1 MIISTTVGGSLSDGH
16 RYHRLRMPM
25 QRPAQVTGHQ
35 IDCHGCQHDN
45 HTEPYAPIPM
55 GAPPIRRM
63 PLINRAAM
71 RISVRLVIRLQF
83 SHKISRFHQPLL
95 RFGGMSVIEVMN
107 V

>member
-1 MIISTTVGGSLSDGH
+1 
-16 RYHRLRMPM
+16 
-25 QRPAQVTGHQ
+25 
-35 IDCHGCQHDN
+35 
-45 HTEPYAPIPM
+45 M